1 MASSVHYYPLKVQFA
16 LSSEMDATALN
27 EALDQVERDLFS
39 SSQSQQEQQQQQQ
52 QQQQQWPQ
60 QNQTRW
66 QLRKRP
72 RQGTPTPTP
81 TPTVTPTQTGRGRSR
96 GRGRGR
102 GKGRATNVVLPRDQ
116 SPPPRSSTPQEY
128 PLPNMT
134 VCLSI
139 QFYFPKLVIYSH
151 TDLKVNC

>member
-27 EALDQVERDLFS
+27 EALNQVERDLFS
-39 SSQSQQEQQQQQQ
+39 SSQSQQQQQQ

-81 TPTVTPTQTGRGRSR
+81 TPTPTVAPTQTGRGRSR
-96 GRGRGR
+96 GRGRGC

-116 SPPPRSSTPQEY
+116 SPPPRSPTPQEY

-134 VCLSI
+134 VRLSI
-139 QFYFPKLVIYSH
+139 
-151 TDLKVNC
+151 

>member
-1 MASSVHYYPLKVQFA
+1 MASFVHYYPLKVQFA

-27 EALDQVERDLFS
+27 EALDQAERDLFS
-39 SSQSQQEQQQQQQ
+39 SSQSQQQ

-72 RQGTPTPTP
+72 RQGTPTP

-102 GKGRATNVVLPRDQ
+102 GKGRATNVVLPHDQ
-116 SPPPRSSTPQEY
+116 LPPPRSPTPQEY

-134 VCLSI
+134 VRLSI
-139 QFYFPKLVIYSH
+139 
-151 TDLKVNC
+151 

>member
-27 EALDQVERDLFS
+27 EALDQAERDLFS
-39 SSQSQQEQQQQQQ
+39 SSQSQQQ

-72 RQGTPTPTP
+72 HQGTPTPTPTP

-102 GKGRATNVVLPRDQ
+102 GKGRATNVVLPCDQ
-116 SPPPRSSTPQEY
+116 SPPPRSPTPQEY
-128 PLPNMT
+128 PLPKT
-134 VCLSI
+134 VRLSI

-151 TDLKVNC
+151 TDFKVNC